1 MQGLV
6 DQLQIVSAKDHEV
19 LESISEN
26 MVMQIKQRDEAAK
39 QAKQAKL
46 DHINHCLQMVL
57 ELGVAK
63 NSDKYYAATQLF
75 RKSYSR
81 HIFCHYD
88 TPEEKLGFLQRAC
101 R

>member
-26 MVMQIKQRDEAAK
+26 MVTQIKQRDEA
-39 QAKQAKL
+39 AKQAKL

-63 NSDKYYAATQLF
+63 NSDEYYAVTQLF
-75 RKSYSR
+75 RKSYNR

-88 TPEEKLGFLQRAC
+88 TPEEKLGFMQRAC
-101 R
+101 RQ